1 MLDPKARD
9 ITVVKTT
16 KDSIVLE
23 AVMDLRNPTTYSAHV
38 PYVDVNFLVNDTI
51 LGHVTARNIDITA
64 SGLNTN
70 IKVQAEWA
78 PVGENDRLV
87 GNELLSQFISGRR
100 PCSYFYL
107 YS

>member
-1 MLDPKARD
+1 MLEPKARD

-23 AVMDLRNPTTYSAHV
+23 AVMDLRNPTPYSAHV
-38 PYVDVNFLVNDTI
+38 PYVDVNFLVNNTV

-64 SGLNTN
+64 GLNTD

-78 PVGENDRLV
+78 PVGEIDALV

-100 PCSYFYL
+100 RSFIYLCS
-107 YS
+107 